1 MINEYGEQYYKPVV
15 FDEMAYEGNV
25 QYGWGNITGEQILR
39 RFWECTLRGGYP
51 GHGETYLGYDNIL
64 WWSHGGELHGESHKR
79 IKFLHEIMSQ
89 TPCNG
94 LKPAKRDWD
103 CLCGVPQDDDVA
115 EKTGYRIYYFGIM
128 QPLFRD
134 FHLDDDNE
142 YVFDVIDTWEMTVT
156 EIGTFKGKFRIPLS
170 CKQYMAVRIKKKQYN
185 HIIKSKDE
193 MPLCSSKT

>member
-25 QYGWGNITGEQILR
+25 QYGWGNITGEQMLR

-103 CLCGVPQDDDVA
+103 CLCGVPQDDDAA
-115 EKTGYRIYYFGIM
+115 EKTGYRI
-128 QPLFRD
+128 
-134 FHLDDDNE
+134 
-142 YVFDVIDTWEMTVT
+142 
-156 EIGTFKGKFRIPLS
+156 
-170 CKQYMAVRIKKKQYN
+170 
-185 HIIKSKDE
+185 
-193 MPLCSSKT
+193 